1 MAKKVRDKVAID
13 KVAMESL
20 AEALNAIVRIAKDG
34 ASDTVAKRIRDG
46 LSDFANI
53 LEDARAETDKVR
65 LPKTTF
71 DPFEPKTVGRMVA
84 LALLAQPLVPL
95 SAVPDAYGSGIYAI
109 YYTGTH
115 PLYAAISGTETPIY
129 VGKADPKEPDASN
142 PREQGNKLT
151 GRLHEHAGT
160 IGEAERYARSGQL
173 PEGLHPI
180 RLADFKCR
188 RLVCATNAQLVA
200 EVHLIKMFWPLWNS
214 ETKACWGMSKHGD
227 AAVTRKNKRS
237 PWDVIHPGRDWALST
252 ILVNSL
258 EPNIVEDRIRIT
270 LSRVAPREDHAA
282 LLEEMLATFRQDDH
296 REIDEPLVPP
306 VGDVPGPDPD
316 EASDEPK

>member
-1 MAKKVRDKVAID
+1 MAKKAVD
-13 KVAMESL
+13 KVAMERLS
-20 AEALNAIVRIAKDG
+20 EALDEIVRIGKDG
-34 ASDTVAKRIRDG
+34 ASDAVLKRIRDG
-46 LSDFANI
+46 LGDFARV

-65 LPKTTF
+65 LPRTTF

-95 SAVPDAYGSGIYAI
+95 ATGPDAYGSGIYAI
-109 YYTGTH
+109 YYTGDH

-151 GRLHEHAGT
+151 GRLREHAGT
-160 IGEAERYARSGQL
+160 ISEAEEYADSRQL
-173 PEGLHPI
+173 PPGLNPI
-180 RLADFKCR
+180 HLADFKCR

-237 PWDVIHPGRDWALST
+237 PWDVVHPGRDWALDA
-252 ILVNSL
+252 ILENSL
-258 EPNIVEDRIRIT
+258 EPSVIEGRIRST
-270 LSRVAPREDHAA
+270 LDRAPPRKDHAA
-282 LLEEMLATFRQDDH
+282 LLEEMLAAFRQDDH
-296 REIDEPLVPP
+296 QEDNEPLIPP
-306 VGDVPGPDPD
+306 VGDVPGPDPEEAGD
-316 EASDEPK
+316 EVE

>member
-1 MAKKVRDKVAID
+1 MAKKPVD
-13 KVAMESL
+13 KVAMDHL
-20 AEALNAIVRIAKDG
+20 AEALNEVVRLAKSGTSDSIAR
-34 ASDTVAKRIRDG
+34 RIRDG
-46 LSDFANI
+46 LSNFAET
-53 LEDARAETDKVR
+53 LEDARAETDKVG
-65 LPKTTF
+65 LPRITF

-95 SAVPDAYGSGIYAI
+95 SAVPDTYGSGIYAI

-129 VGKADPKEPDASN
+129 VGKADPKAPDASN

-151 GRLHEHAGT
+151 GRLREHAGT
-160 IGEAERYARSGQL
+160 IERAGYYADSGQL
-173 PEGLHPI
+173 PIGLHPI
-180 RLADFKCR
+180 RLADFKSR

-200 EVHLIKMFWPLWNS
+200 EVHLIKMFWPVWNS

-237 PWDVIHPGRDWALST
+237 PWDVVHPGRDWALSP
-252 ILVNSL
+252 ILANSL
-258 EPNIVEDRIRIT
+258 EPKLIEERIQAT
-270 LSRVAPREDHAA
+270 LGRVPPRKNHAA

-296 REIDEPLVPP
+296 QQHDESVVPP

-316 EASDEPK
+316 EAGDESA